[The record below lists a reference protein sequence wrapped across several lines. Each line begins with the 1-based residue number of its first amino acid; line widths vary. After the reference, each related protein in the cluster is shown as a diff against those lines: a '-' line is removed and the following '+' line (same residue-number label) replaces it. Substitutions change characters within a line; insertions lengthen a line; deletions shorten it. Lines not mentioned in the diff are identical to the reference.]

1 MSKGSRRPHPATPT
15 GQLRIVG
22 GRWRSRK
29 LHFPDIKGLRP
40 TGDRLRE
47 TLFNWLAGDIPGSRC
62 LDTFAGS
69 GALGFEALSR
79 GADAATFLESDPRAC
94 SQLQQT
100 RRTLEAQA
108 ADIVEGDAMAWL
120 ARGRA
125 PGQAAFN
132 IAFIDPPFG
141 ADLAERACR
150 LLDSGHWLAPGARI
164 YVETGPDE
172 ALTAPAGWQLR
183 REKQTGQVHCRLFVR
198 D

>member
-1 MSKGSRRPHPATPT
+1 MRRGSRRPRPAKPT

-29 LHFPDIKGLRP
+29 LSFPDIEGLRP

-47 TLFNWLAGDIPGSRC
+47 TLFNWLAGDIAGSRC
-62 LDTFAGS
+62 LDIFAGS

-79 GADAATFLESDPRAC
+79 GAGSATFLESDPRAC
-94 SQLQQT
+94 AQLQQT
-100 RRTLEAQA
+100 RQTLEAEGAHILQA
-108 ADIVEGDAMAWL
+108 DALAWL
-120 ARGRA
+120 ERGRP
-125 PGQAAFN
+125 PGQAAFD

-141 ADLAERACR
+141 AGLAQRTCG
-150 LLDSGHWLAPGARI
+150 LLDLGHWLAPGAGI

-172 ALTAPAGWQLR
+172 ALIAPAGWQLR
-183 REKQTGQVHCRLFVR
+183 REKRTVQVHCRLFAR